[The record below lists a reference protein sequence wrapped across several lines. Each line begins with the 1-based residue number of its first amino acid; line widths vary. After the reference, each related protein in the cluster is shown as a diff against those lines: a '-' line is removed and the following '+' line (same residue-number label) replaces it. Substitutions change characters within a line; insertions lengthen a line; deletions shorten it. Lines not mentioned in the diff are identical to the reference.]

1 MSVGQVFPEQY
12 SQQLD
17 DKVAA
22 VQQLLS
28 DFNVPSAE
36 VFRSE
41 PAHYRLRA
49 EFRIWHN
56 GDDIYHAMFDSQ
68 TRDKVR
74 IDYFPVACRTIADFM
89 PLLLEQIQFNHELRY
104 KLYQVDYLATLSG
117 ELLVSLIYKRPLT
130 NSWLEQAKQLT
141 VKLAAQYK
149 VKFIGRSRKQK
160 LMVSTDYV
168 TEQFQL
174 DGKTLQY
181 QQVEGSFT
189 QPNGEVNRQMLGWA
203 KRISR
208 QLSGDLLELYC
219 GNGNFSVALAPYFN
233 QVIATEISRTSI
245 KSAQYNIAMNQIDN
259 LQVLQMSAEDVAA
272 ALQQGSTLKHLDL
285 AGLQLNTVLVDP
297 PRAGLDSDTE
307 QLVSRFNDIIY
318 ISCNPQTLA
327 QNLQM
332 LTQTHDIVQL
342 AVFDQFPYTHH
353 IESGVWLRKRPNI
366 QC

>member
-12 SQQLD
+12 SEQLTE
-17 DKVAA
+17 KVNA

-28 DFNVPSAE
+28 DFNAPQAE
-36 VFRSE
+36 VFTSE
-41 PAHYRLRA
+41 PEHYRLRA
-49 EFRIWHN
+49 EFRIWHS
-56 GDDIYHAMFDSQ
+56 GDDIYHAMFDPQ

-74 IDYFPVACRTIADFM
+74 IDHFPVACRTIADFM
-89 PLLLEQIQFNHELRY
+89 PVLLKNIQFNHELRY

-141 VKLAAQYK
+141 EVLAGQYN

-160 LMVSTDYV
+160 LMVSTDFV
-168 TEQFQL
+168 TEQFEL
-174 DGKTLQY
+174 DGSPLQY

-203 KRISR
+203 KKIGQ

-219 GNGNFSVALAPYFN
+219 GNGNFSIALAPCFN
-233 QVIATEISRTSI
+233 KVVATEISRTSI
-245 KSAQYNIAMNQIDN
+245 KSAQYNIALNKVDN
-259 LQVLQMSAEDVAA
+259 LQVLQMSAEDVST
-272 ALQQGSTLKHLDL
+272 ALQQGTVLKQLDL
-285 AGLQLNTVLVDP
+285 ADMHLNTILVDP
-297 PRAGLDSDTE
+297 PRAGLDSATE
-307 QLVSRFNDIIY
+307 LLVSRFEDIIY

-327 QNLQM
+327 QNLQT
-332 LTQTHDIVQL
+332 LVKTHDIAQL

-353 IESGVWLRKRPNI
+353 TESGVWLRKR
-366 QC
+366 QSS

>member
-12 SQQLD
+12 SQQLE

-22 VQQLLS
+22 MQQLLA
-28 DFNVPSAE
+28 DFNAPAAE

-68 TRDKVR
+68 SRDKVR
-74 IDYFPVACRTIADFM
+74 IDHFPVACRTIADFM
-89 PLLLEQIQFNHELRY
+89 PMLLENIQFNHELRY

-141 VKLAAQYK
+141 DKLAGQYH

-168 TEQFQL
+168 TEQFEL
-174 DGKTLQY
+174 DGSLLQY

-189 QPNGEVNRQMLGWA
+189 QPNGEVNRQMLGWTKKIA
-203 KRISR
+203 Q

-219 GNGNFSVALAPYFN
+219 GNGNFSIALAPCFN
-233 QVIATEISRTSI
+233 KVVATEISRTSI
-245 KSAQYNIAMNQIDN
+245 KSAQYNIALNKVGN
-259 LQVLQMSAEDVAA
+259 LQVLQMSAEDVSA
-272 ALQQGSTLKHLDL
+272 ALQQGSVLKQLDL
-285 AGLQLNTVLVDP
+285 ADMQLNTILVDP
-297 PRAGLDSDTE
+297 PRAGLDSATE
-307 QLVSRFNDIIY
+307 QLVSRFDDIIY

-327 QNLQM
+327 QNLQT
-332 LTQTHDIVQL
+332 LTKTHDIAQL

-353 IESGVWLRKRPNI
+353 IESGVWLRRR
-366 QC
+366 QS

>member
-12 SQQLD
+12 SSQLTT
-17 DKVAA
+17 KVGQ
-22 VQQLLS
+22 VQQLLAE
-28 DFNVPSAE
+28 FAAPAAE
-36 VFRSE
+36 VFASAPE
-41 PAHYRLRA
+41 HYRLRA

-56 GDDIYHAMFDSQ
+56 GDDIYHAMFDSE

-89 PLLLEQIQFNHELRY
+89 PVLLKHIQFNHELRY

-130 NSWLEQAKQLT
+130 NSWLEQAKLLT
-141 VKLAAQYK
+141 EALAGQYN

-160 LMVSTDYV
+160 LMLTNDYV
-168 TEQFQL
+168 TEHFALDSRQL
-174 DGKTLQY
+174 RY

-189 QPNGEVNRQMLGWA
+189 QPNGEVNRKMLGWA
-203 KRISR
+203 KQIASG
-208 QLSGDLLELYC
+208 LSGDLLELYC
-219 GNGNFSVALAPYFN
+219 GNGNFSIALAECFN
-233 QVIATEISRTSI
+233 QVVATEISRTSI
-245 KSAQYNIAMNQIDN
+245 KSAQYNIALNNVDN

-272 ALQQGSTLKHLDL
+272 ALQQGTQLKQLDL
-285 AGLQLNTVLVDP
+285 AGMQLNTVLVDP
-297 PRAGLDSDTE
+297 PRAGLDSGTE

-327 QNLQM
+327 HNLQQ
-332 LTQTHDIVQL
+332 LCKTHQIVKL

-353 IESGVWLRKRPNI
+353 IESGVWLRKR
-366 QC
+366 

>member
-12 SQQLD
+12 SQQLE

-22 VQQLLS
+22 VQQLLA
-28 DFNVPSAE
+28 DFNAPAAE
-36 VFRSE
+36 IFPSE

-141 VKLAAQYK
+141 DMLAGQYK

-160 LMVSTDYV
+160 LMVNTDYV
-168 TEQFQL
+168 TEQFEL
-174 DGKTLQY
+174 DGQQLQY

-189 QPNGEVNRQMLGWA
+189 QPNGEVNRHMLGWA
-203 KRISR
+203 KKVAQ

-219 GNGNFSVALAPYFN
+219 GNGNFSVALAPCFN
-233 QVIATEISRTSI
+233 QVVATEISRTSI
-245 KSAQYNIAMNQIDN
+245 KSAQYNIKLNNVGN

-272 ALQQGSTLKHLDL
+272 ALQQGTKLKQLDL
-285 AGLQLNTVLVDP
+285 ADMQLNTVLVDP
-297 PRAGLDSDTE
+297 PRAGLDIGTE

-318 ISCNPQTLA
+318 ISCNPQTLT
-327 QNLQM
+327 QNLQV
-332 LTQTHDIVQL
+332 LTKTHDVVQL

-353 IESGVWLRKRPNI
+353 IESGVWLRKR
-366 QC
+366 QTA